1 MENRAHALAAGL
13 FTIAFIGALII
24 AAAWFGGEVNRLD
37 TYMLVSKTPV
47 SGLSPGSAV
56 RYRGVDVGK
65 VENIRFDPQDAR
77 NILIKISVS
86 EKTLVTRG
94 TFAQLGY
101 QGMTGNAYIQL
112 DDDGAPSE
120 PLKTS
125 SHEPARI
132 AVRPSLLDQIMGSGQ
147 KLLGSVS
154 EVGNRLNSLLSDK
167 NQTQLFQTLASIDSA
182 AGQMAKLGK
191 GLEPAVN
198 KLPAVAQNAESML
211 KNLNTLTVL
220 LQQRVNTLEK
230 IAGSAEKLGN
240 TGQDLGQNMMNST
253 LPKLYD
259 LMEDLSRSSR
269 NLEKLL
275 AELNEQPQSI
285 VFGKP
290 QPAPGPGEPGFVAPK
305 GGIKE

>member
-1 MENRAHALAAGL
+1 MENRAHAFAAGI
-13 FTIAFIGALII
+13 FTLVLIAALI
-24 AAAWFGGEVNRLD
+24 AVAAWFGGDTKRLD

-65 VENIRFDPQDAR
+65 VETIRFDPEDTR
-77 NILIKISVS
+77 NILIKISVDAR
-86 EKTLVTRG
+86 TTVTHG

-101 QGMTGNAYIQL
+101 QGITGNAYVQL
-112 DDDGAPSE
+112 DDDGTPSE
-120 PLKTS
+120 RLVTS
-125 SHEPARI
+125 SHHPARI
-132 AVRPSLLDQIMGSGQ
+132 AVQPSLLDQIMGSSQ

-154 EVGNRLNSLLSDK
+154 QIGKNLNSMLSDK
-167 NQTQLFQTLASIDSA
+167 NQAQLIHTLSSIDDA
-182 AGQMAKLGK
+182 ATQMAKLGK
-191 GLEPAVN
+191 GLEPAVRKMPEVAEN
-198 KLPAVAQNAESML
+198 AQNML

-230 IAGSAEKLGN
+230 IANSAEKLGN
-240 TGQDLGQNMMNST
+240 TGQDMGQSMMTGT

-305 GGIKE
+305 GGN

>member
-1 MENRAHALAAGL
+1 MENRAHALAAGI
-13 FTIAFIGALII
+13 FTIVLIGALI
-24 AAAWFGGEVNRLD
+24 AVAAWFGGETKRLD

-65 VENIRFDPQDAR
+65 VETIRFDPDDTR
-77 NILIKISVS
+77 NILVKISVDAR
-86 EKTLVTRG
+86 TTVTKG
-94 TFAQLGY
+94 TYAQLGY
-101 QGMTGNAYIQL
+101 QGITGNAYVQL
-112 DDDGAPSE
+112 DDDGTPSE
-120 PLKTS
+120 RLETS
-125 SHEPARI
+125 SRDPARI
-132 AVRPSLLDQIMGSGQ
+132 AVRQSLLDQIMGSSQ
-147 KLLGSVS
+147 QLFSSVS
-154 EVGNRLNSLLSDK
+154 EVGKRLNMMLSDK
-167 NQTQLFQTLASIDSA
+167 NQAQLVQTLASIDSA
-182 AGQMAKLGK
+182 AVQMTQLGK
-191 GLEPAVN
+191 GLEPAVS
-198 KLPAVAQNAESML
+198 KLPAVAENAQHML

-240 TGQDLGQNMMNST
+240 TGQDLGQSMMGGT

-305 GGIKE
+305 GETKK

>member
-1 MENRAHALAAGL
+1 MENRSHALAAGL

-24 AAAWFGGEVNRLD
+24 AALWFGGDVARLD
-37 TYMLVSKTPV
+37 TYLLVSKTPV

-65 VENIRFDPQDAR
+65 VETIRFDPEDTR
-77 NILIKISVS
+77 NILIKISVNA
-86 EKTLVTRG
+86 ETLVTRG

-101 QGMTGNAYIQL
+101 QGITGNAYIQL

-120 PLKTS
+120 RLQTS
-125 SHEPARI
+125 ARDPARI
-132 AVRPSLLDQIMGSGQ
+132 AVRPSLLDQIMGSSQ
-147 KLLGSVS
+147 QLLGSVS
-154 EVGNRLNSLLSDK
+154 EVGKRLNLMLSDK
-167 NQTQLFQTLASIDSA
+167 NREQLVQTLTSIDSA
-182 AGQMAKLGK
+182 AIQMAKLGK

-198 KLPAVAQNAESML
+198 RLPAVAQNAEGML

-220 LQQRVNTLEK
+220 LQQRVYTLEK

-240 TGQDLGQNMMNST
+240 TSQDLGQNVMSST

-290 QPAPGPGEPGFVAPK
+290 QPAPGPGEPGFVEPQ
-305 GGIKE
+305 GGN